1 MLYRNDKLRRI
12 YRENM
17 LEISKE
23 NEFQH
28 GNFKIKTRRT
38 NLLEICT
45 QSFSRKKLEQKDS
58 SLQTLKKF

>member
-1 MLYRNDKLRRI
+1 MLYRNDKFRRI

-28 GNFKIKTRRT
+28 GNFMIKTSRT